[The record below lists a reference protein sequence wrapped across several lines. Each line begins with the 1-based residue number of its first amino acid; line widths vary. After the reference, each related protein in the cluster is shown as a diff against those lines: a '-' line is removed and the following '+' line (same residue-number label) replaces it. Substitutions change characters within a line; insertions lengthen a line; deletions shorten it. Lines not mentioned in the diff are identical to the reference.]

1 MRTSPKLAAF
11 GLVGTLVYLGLAILG
26 SGGPRA
32 FFSHPALWIIALSL
46 LVMTGVAL
54 FSEGNLSPGKREDR
68 DNRWVLAAFGI
79 LGLLLAFLPAYTD
92 RLHIW
97 TFGGADVRWLGV
109 VLFIGGG
116 ILRLWPVFVLGQR
129 FSGLVAIQPG
139 HRLVTTGIYGT
150 LRNPSYLGLLINC
163 VGWSLA
169 FRSGVGLLLTAL
181 MLVPLIARIH
191 AEEALLHKEFGK
203 QYDTYRAY
211 TWRLVPW
218 IY

>member
-1 MRTSPKLAAF
+1 MRISPKLAALS
-11 GLVGTLVYLGLAILG
+11 LVGTLAYLGLAILG
-26 SGGPRA
+26 IGGPRA
-32 FFSHPALWIIALSL
+32 FFSHPALWVIALST

-54 FSEGNLSPGKREDR
+54 FSEGNLSPGEQEDR
-68 DNRWVLAAFGI
+68 GNRWVLVAFGI

-92 RLHIW
+92 RLHVW
-97 TFGGADVRWLGV
+97 TVGDADVRWLGV
-109 VLFIGGG
+109 VFFILGG
-116 ILRLWPVFVLGQR
+116 ILRLWPVFVLGKR

-181 MLVPLIARIH
+181 MLIPLIARIH
-191 AEEALLHKEFGK
+191 AEEALLHKQFGK
-203 QYDTYRAY
+203 QYDTYCAY

-218 IY
+218 VY